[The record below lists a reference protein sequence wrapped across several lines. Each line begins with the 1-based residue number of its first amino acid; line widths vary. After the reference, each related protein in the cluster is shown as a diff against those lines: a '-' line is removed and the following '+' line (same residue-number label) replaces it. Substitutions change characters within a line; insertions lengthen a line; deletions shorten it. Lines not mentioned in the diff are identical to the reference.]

1 VNSHSLKHGA
11 SEPRVFANG
20 TNAGKISLDF
30 FRVLKVTSILEL
42 MQRQAGAIVGPI
54 QSHRLATREAF
65 ATSVGTSKTGYKDRI
80 EQLYYLKDGQ
90 IVNAK

>member
-1 VNSHSLKHGA
+1 M
-11 SEPRVFANG
+11 FADG

-54 QSHRLATREAF
+54 QSHRLVTREAF

>member
-1 VNSHSLKHGA
+1 
-11 SEPRVFANG
+11 
-20 TNAGKISLDF
+20 
-30 FRVLKVTSILEL
+30 
-42 MQRQAGAIVGPI
+42 
-54 QSHRLATREAF
+54 LATREAF